1 MVQPQEYT
9 PIPPREKQNL
19 SKQLAGLLFL
29 HRSARIWDG
38 HNCKTEQVIRWCE
51 NCTPLCDDIMR
62 EWLKWKGYIAGKRGS
77 NRIHW
82 MKWFLSELD
91 LIFRDFNICR
101 CSPDS
106 VREASRIYLNAV
118 KQLYWETGVND
129 PEELCR
135 LTRNDWEKLETATIA
150 LFFKH
155 WMDTQPQMRQSIRD
169 FAKSPFGNPISEDV
183 LSSFDEEDTNAKSF
197 LDKRYRAL
205 IDAHED
211 IRIMQEMGRHQKQ
224 YETHEK
230 IQIVEYS
237 AQGYLLP
244 YTQLCAMDFIA
255 GFKPDTPTSGRDTS
269 CFRIFKYIS
278 QRSDIFRTS
287 SYKKSYTKIA
297 NACKDY
303 VSVLDQIAQWGKK
316 SETGRIANPK
326 KYVIGSMMAMELEEA
341 YRLHLASAVAA
352 ISDDRKR
359 NLHVKDRKKLES
371 TILSSICVPIPI
383 KTALIDEKNAAY
395 FQCNLERISAHNILN
410 YATDLKYTYTAP
422 PQESET
428 YISKTVILRSEQL
441 DLLLVLC
448 GVFGNQLKNQW
459 SEDDYEEVADF
470 LYHEYNVIDA
480 LRKIHFPLADDT
492 ESKEHYT
499 KMRKFYEMVQSWTS
513 DGSNQAYRY
522 YRKAK
527 DS

>member
-1 MVQPQEYT
+1 
-9 PIPPREKQNL
+9 
-19 SKQLAGLLFL
+19 
-29 HRSARIWDG
+29 
-38 HNCKTEQVIRWCE
+38 
-51 NCTPLCDDIMR
+51 
-62 EWLKWKGYIAGKRGS
+62 
-77 NRIHW
+77 
-82 MKWFLSELD
+82 
-91 LIFRDFNICR
+91 
-101 CSPDS
+101 
-106 VREASRIYLNAV
+106 
-118 KQLYWETGVND
+118 
-129 PEELCR
+129 
-135 LTRNDWEKLETATIA
+135 
-150 LFFKH
+150 
-155 WMDTQPQMRQSIRD
+155 MDTQPQMRQSIRD

-183 LSSFDEEDTNAKSF
+183 LLSFDEEDTNAKSF

-211 IRIMQEMGRHQKQ
+211 IHIMQEMGRHQKQ

-230 IQIVEYS
+230 IQIVEN
-237 AQGYLLP
+237 AAHGYLLP

-278 QRSDIFRTS
+278 QRSDVFRAPS
-287 SYKKSYTKIA
+287 DKKSYTKIA

-316 SETGRIANPK
+316 SETGRIVNPK
-326 KYVIGSMMAMELEEA
+326 KYVIGSMMVMELEEA
-341 YRLHLASAVAA
+341 YRLHLASATAA
-352 ISDDRKR
+352 IPDDMKR
-359 NLHVKDRKKLES
+359 NIQAKDRKTLES

-383 KTALIDEKNAAY
+383 KTALTDEKNAAY

-410 YATDLKYTYTAP
+410 YTTDLKYTYTAP
-422 PQESET
+422 PLESET

-448 GVFGNQLKNQW
+448 GVFKNQLKNQW
-459 SEDDYEEVADF
+459 SEDDYEKVADF

-499 KMRKFYEMVQSWTS
+499 KMRKFYEMVQSWTA

-522 YRKAK
+522 YRKVK